1 MEQGLT
7 GLYHLVNTGYTSRF
21 EWAREY
27 FRLKGM
33 KKFIYP
39 AYQSDF
45 NLPAKIPR
53 VSAMSNGKICKTPE
67 IEITHWKD

>member
-1 MEQGLT
+1 
-7 GLYHLVNTGYTSRF
+7 
-21 EWAREY
+21 
-27 FRLKGM
+27 M